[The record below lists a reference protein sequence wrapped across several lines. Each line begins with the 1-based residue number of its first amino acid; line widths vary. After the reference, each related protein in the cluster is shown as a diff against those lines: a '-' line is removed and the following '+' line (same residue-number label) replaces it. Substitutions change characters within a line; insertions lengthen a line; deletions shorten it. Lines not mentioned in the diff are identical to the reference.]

1 MLPSWYE
8 KYKNFIDDSITDFLE
23 NEFSQERNYWL
34 DEIKEATIYSCKW
47 WKRIRSI
54 LALEFFIIFSW
65 IKFESI
71 SKSDDIV
78 KFLIALEL
86 LHSYSLVHD
95 DLPCMDN
102 DDFRRWELTT
112 WKKYNDTTATL
123 VWDLLNSLSLQL
135 VWEIN
140 NSKLTSYFWKAV
152 WIKWMLWWQVL
163 DIFYEK
169 NPWRLTL
176 EYLKEIHDKKTW
188 ALIDSSIVWWIYLAN
203 EYFDKRQDL
212 ETKEKLNIFLDEYN
226 DFWFNLWRAFQLKD
240 DLLDYEWTFEETW
253 KSVWDNEQKWYVY
266 FMWMEKTKEELWI
279 LIDKCFNLSNYL
291 WSEKIDFLIK
301 YIWTR
306 KK

>member
-1 MLPSWYE
+1 MIPSWYE
-8 KYKNFIDDSITDFLE
+8 KYKNFIDNSINNYLDNYFLS
-23 NEFSQERNYWL
+23 NNNLWFDNF
-34 DEIKEATIYSCKW
+34 KEAVFYSVKW

-54 LALEFFIIFSW
+54 LALEFYIIFSW
-65 IKFESI
+65 LKFEDI
-71 SKSDDIV
+71 KTSDDIV
-78 KFLIALEL
+78 KFLIALEF

-102 DDFRRWELTT
+102 DEFRRWELTT
-112 WKKYNDTTATL
+112 WKKYNETIATL

-140 NSKLTSYFWKAV
+140 NSKLISYFWEAV
-152 WIKWMLWWQVL
+152 WFRWMLWWQVL

-169 NPWRLTL
+169 NPWKLTF

-188 ALIDSSIVWWIYLAN
+188 ALIDASIVWWIYIAN
-203 EYFDKRQDL
+203 ELFENRTDI
-212 ETKEKLNIFLDEYN
+212 ETKEKLSNFLDEYN
-226 DFWFNLWRAFQLKD
+226 DFGFNLWRAFQIKD

-266 FMWMEKTKEELWI
+266 FMWIDKTKQKLWL
-279 LIDKCFNLSNYL
+279 LIDKCFYLSSFL

-306 KK
+306 NK